1 MQGKSNYFKGVMMS
15 SEDEAPETVS
25 LETSRARALATIS
38 SQQYAIKHQN
48 GALKAQRRLRDTRNK
63 EQRALRPLPETVIEE
78 AFEHKKSR
86 KQGSSVKIV
95 FAREERNV
103 PKEFHELDIVML
115 DEVKRQ
121 QQAAVKERHAQVE
134 SVRQQRLNSVVRVSG
149 LLSLRR
155 CLLKR
160 RVK

>member
-1 MQGKSNYFKGVMMS
+1 MS

-25 LETSRARALATIS
+25 LETSKARALANIS
-38 SQQYAIKHQN
+38 SQQHAIKHRN
-48 GALKAQRRLRDTRNK
+48 EELKAQRRLRDTRNK
-63 EQRALRPLPETVIEE
+63 EQRILKPLPESLIEE
-78 AFEHKKSR
+78 AFEHKKTK
-86 KQGSSVKIV
+86 KQGSSVKVV
-95 FAREERNV
+95 FAKEERNV

-134 SVRQQRLNSVVRVSG
+134 NIRQQRINSVVRVSG

-160 RVK
+160 RIK